1 MAKYEVKDINKN
13 GKIDDWEQAKY
24 DAINKATDSPAKFV
38 GGALAGAAGVFAGR
52 RKSGGIRARLKSL
65 EQRLGALE
73 GNDAVSQ
80 PMSQAPEEQMM
91 AEPRPMPNNPNALGQ
106 LGGILT
112 RIVGDEIPG
121 TYDREI

>member
-1 MAKYEVKDINKN
+1 MSNSPNKFLGN
-13 GKIDDWEQAKY
+13 IAG
-24 DAINKATDSPAKFV
+24 AIGSR
-38 GGALAGAAGVFAGR
+38 GLAAGVFGGR
-52 RKSGGIRARLKSL
+52 RKGGGLRARLKSL

-91 AEPRPMPNNPNALGQ
+91 AESRPMPNNPNALGQ
-106 LGGILT
+106 LGGVLT
-112 RIVGDEIPG
+112 SIVGDEIPG

>member
-1 MAKYEVKDINKN
+1 MSKSPVNF
-13 GKIDDWEQAKY
+13 GG
-24 DAINKATDSPAKFV
+24 AIAGAV
-38 GGALAGAAGVFAGR
+38 GGSGIADGVFSGR
-52 RKSGGIRARLKSL
+52 GKSGGVRARLKSL

-91 AEPRPMPNNPNALGQ
+91 AEPRPMPNNPNALGK
-106 LGGILT
+106 LGGVLT
-112 RIVGDEIPG
+112 SIVGQEIPG